1 MEISK
6 LFKSQSLVIIFAGQ
20 ARLRQKYRTQQARA
34 IARDGKNNHG
44 ASTIRKYGSRAQQS
58 LWVSIYFFSFPL
70 AFILLCLGFFLFFQ
84 VLKVNAI
91 NARKFILRWTQ
102 KLLQKVPSGWIQL
115 KKEYYLDYLRHLCA
129 RTRSAALNSKRRSK
143 SFGNRDAI
151 ETGRSRE

>member
-6 LFKSQSLVIIFAGQ
+6 LFKSQSLVIIFAAASSPAAKIQNATSEGNSPRRKKQ
-20 ARLRQKYRTQQARA
+20 PRSEHCTEIW
-34 IARDGKNNHG
+34 IARTAKP
-44 ASTIRKYGSRAQQS
+44 
-58 LWVSIYFFSFPL
+58 VSECILFSFPL

-143 SFGNRDAI
+143 SFGNGDAI

>member
-1 MEISK
+1 MKISK
-6 LFKSQSLVIIFAGQ
+6 LFKSQSLVIIFAAASSLGAKPQ
-20 ARLRQKYRTQQARA
+20 SSTSEGNSPRRK
-34 IARDGKNNHG
+34 KNHG
-44 ASTIRKYGSRAQQS
+44 ARTVRKYGSRAQQS

-115 KKEYYLDYLRHLCA
+115 KKEYYLDYLRHLSA